1 MPITCPKGWSDGC
14 LSDVIDDIVAGTSAN
29 CQDRDFQTWRQEC
42 PKAKCGLAR
51 RFNPNERKI
60 AAKGEHSRLRTPV
73 RSGTVLFT
81 RKNTPDLVG
90 DSAYIA
96 EDLKDV
102 FLPDL
107 IWQLSVAKDCDP
119 RWLNHWLQGPSFRRQ
134 VSSLSSSLAGNIA
147 RCFLKRRSEVLVG
160 LAMLRRRDDE
170 SLAQLLMRS

>member
-134 VSSLSSSLAGNIA
+134 VSSLSAGSSQSMVGIA
-147 RCFLKRRSEVLVG
+147 QGAFPHPQALSLRPSVTVPSSH
-160 LAMLRRRDDE
+160 RRRC
-170 SLAQLLMRS
+170 

>member
-42 PKAKCGLAR
+42 PKAKCGLAG

-134 VSSLSSSLAGNIA
+134 VSSLSAGSSQSMVGIA
-147 RCFLKRRSEVLVG
+147 QGAFPHPQALSLRPSVTVPSSH
-160 LAMLRRRDDE
+160 RRRC
-170 SLAQLLMRS
+170 